1 MPLEHREPWYAP
13 YPVPTLG
20 PASALLV
27 AQRAPGLLAFR
38 AASRLV
44 QGPKAA
50 GGKAAKAKAE
60 LEKKQEDQRLSDL
73 SEFER
78 LEAERVVVEKNERKL
93 LAGSPRCARR
103 TRPARRAR

>member
-1 MPLEHREPWYAP
+1 VPLEHREPWYAP
-13 YPVPTLG
+13 YPVSTLG
-20 PASALLV
+20 PASALPV
-27 AQRAPGLLAFR
+27 AQRLLAFR

-93 LAGSPRCARR
+93 LAGSRRCARR